1 MARETYP
8 LRYAIVNSVSQV
20 EKKFNLQSAAT
31 WEPVFLAQPGT
42 ILPVIADRASH
53 LVDVF
58 QWGIP
63 LHVQDRLYENIA
75 VENILQHWKVPQKA
89 RAVLLRLIRQRRC
102 LVLSNCFMIS
112 TEENWQKPYCVYL
125 PGQRLFTMAAV
136 WNIIPEQGYGFAI
149 LTQPA
154 NHFLRKLNQT
164 RMPLIIDEKEM
175 KTWLQGKM
183 SYSHIT
189 SLLRHVYSSS
199 NINAYP
205 VDAQLMQAETNNKQL
220 LQPTGELIVP
230 ESVQV
235 INEKLIPLGWGH
247 RKGNDD
253 LD

>member
-1 MARETYP
+1 MAREIYP
-8 LRYAIVNSVSQV
+8 LRYAIVSSSSSIEN
-20 EKKFNLQSAAT
+20 KFNLQSAAN
-31 WEPVFLAQPGT
+31 WQPVYLAQPGAAF
-42 ILPVIADRASH
+42 PVVADRASH

-58 QWGIP
+58 HWGIP
-63 LHVQDRLYENIA
+63 LHQKDKIYENIA

-89 RAVLLRLIRQRRC
+89 RSILLRLIRQRRC
-102 LVLSNCFMIS
+102 LVFSNCFMIS
-112 TEENWQKPYCVYL
+112 IEDNWQKPYCVYL

-175 KTWLQGKM
+175 NTWLQGKM

-199 NINAYP
+199 NLNAYP
-205 VDAQLMQAETNNKQL
+205 IDPALVQNNCNEKQL
-220 LQPTGELIVP
+220 LQPVGELLAP
-230 ESVQV
+230 QTMQV
-235 INEKLIPLGWGH
+235 INEKLVPLGWGH
-247 RKGNDD
+247 RRGSDD
-253 LD
+253 WA